1 MAANFQTPSKT
12 SKSKVQV
19 VIRARPQT
27 AQELKDKLESV
38 VDLNEPEGQ
47 VIVALEKTFAFD
59 SCYSSDVT
67 QEDIYINVAANTVQ
81 NFVNNTDGNAT
92 ILAYGQTGAG
102 KTYTMLGS
110 DTDQG
115 IIPRALKDIFRSA
128 DPENDSI
135 GISFY
140 EIHNEK
146 VFDLLSQSQLKV
158 PLNIREEMGDFYLPQ
173 LKQQWVDSL
182 SDALALLERGLKIRS
197 IGSTAL
203 NENSSRSHAI
213 FRITLSRQD
222 GESRMEAKLSLV
234 DLAGSES
241 VRKTNAHGARLTE
254 ANNINKGLLAL
265 GNCISDICV
274 NRNHIP
280 FRNSTLTKVL
290 RGKLLNCIF
299 QNSIFPE
306 FSVSKKLVKT
316 LKINKLLFLL

>member
-1 MAANFQTPSKT
+1 MSDSFLTPSKG
-12 SKSKVQV
+12 SKSRVQV

-27 AQELKDKLESV
+27 TQELKDKLESV

-67 QEDIYINVAANTVQ
+67 QEDIYRNVAANTVQ
-81 NFVNNTDGNAT
+81 NFVNHTDSNAT

-102 KTYTMLGS
+102 KTYTMLGN

-128 DPENDSI
+128 DPETDSV

-158 PLNIREEMGDFYLPQ
+158 TFLSIFLFCSIFNFFLFKVPLNIREEYGDFYLPQ
-173 LKQQWVDSL
+173 LKQQWTDSL

-203 NENSSRSHAI
+203 NENSSRSHAV
-213 FRITLSRQD
+213 FRISLSRQSD
-222 GESRMEAKLSLV
+222 DSSRIEGKLSLV

-241 VRKTNAHGARLTE
+241 VRKTNAHGERLTE

-265 GNCISDICV
+265 GNCVSDICA
-274 NRNHIP
+274 NRSHIP

-290 RGKLLNCIF
+290 RGNNC
-299 QNSIFPE
+299 
-306 FSVSKKLVKT
+306 
-316 LKINKLLFLL
+316 